1 MTQTAGPGGQ
11 QTPGFKPAVLIT
23 GGARR
28 IGAAIA
34 TALARDGWVVAL
46 HFNGSRDEAEA
57 LAASVN
63 RERRICFPIQ
73 ADLSQRVGIESLVA
87 RANELLRTEAAAKLS
102 CLVNNASVFIYDNP
116 EKLEWKLWEKHIIPG
131 LYAPI
136 FLAKHFADTIGVQ
149 ESGLIIN
156 MLDQKLYSLNP
167 DFFSYTIGKFGL
179 LGATKTLAMAL
190 APRIRVCGIAPGI
203 TMPSA
208 KQNAEQFEK
217 AWRKSPLGLN
227 ATPDDIVRAV
237 RFIIDTPCMTG
248 NVIVL
253 DGGESLM
260 QRGRDVAFES

>member
-1 MTQTAGPGGQ
+1 MTQAGASGQ
-11 QTPGFKPAVLIT
+11 HAPGFKPAVLIT
-23 GGARR
+23 GGAKR

-46 HFNGSRDEAEA
+46 HFHGSREEAES
-57 LAASVN
+57 LAASLN
-63 RERRICFPIQ
+63 GERRICFPIQ
-73 ADLSQRVGIESLVA
+73 ADLSQRSAIETLIP
-87 RANELLRTEAAAKLS
+87 RANELLRTEAAAKLF
-102 CLVNNASVFIYDNP
+102 CLINNASVFIYDNP
-116 EKLEWKLWEKHIIPG
+116 ASLDWELWEKHMIPG

-136 FLAKHFADTIGVQ
+136 FLAKHFADTIGAH
-149 ESGLIIN
+149 ESGLVVN

-203 TMPSA
+203 TLPSARQSA
-208 KQNAEQFEK
+208 KQFEA
-217 AWRKSPLGLN
+217 AWRKSPLGRN

-237 RFIIDTPCMTG
+237 RFIIDTPCITG

-260 QRGRDVAFES
+260 QRGRDVAFEP

>member
-1 MTQTAGPGGQ
+1 MTEAGPGDQ
-11 QTPGFKPAVLIT
+11 QTPAFKPAVLIT

-34 TALARDGWVVAL
+34 TALARDGWIVAL
-46 HFNGSRDEAEA
+46 HFHGSRDEAEA
-57 LAASVN
+57 LAATLN
-63 RERRICFPIQ
+63 GERRICFPIQ
-73 ADLSQRVGIESLVA
+73 ADLSQRAAIESLIP

-102 CLVNNASVFIYDNP
+102 CLINNASVFIYDNP
-116 EKLEWKLWEKHIIPG
+116 ASLGWELWEKHMIPG

-136 FLAKHFADTIGVQ
+136 FLAKHFADTIGAD
-149 ESGLIIN
+149 ESGLIVN
-156 MLDQKLYSLNP
+156 MLDQKLFSLNP

-208 KQNAEQFEK
+208 KQSAEQFEK
-217 AWRKSPLGLN
+217 ARRKSPLGRN
-227 ATPDDIVRAV
+227 ATSDDIIRAV
-237 RFIIDTPCMTG
+237 RFIIETPCMTG

-260 QRGRDVAFES
+260 QRGRDVAFEP